1 MTESNVKQGE
11 GGGLPCSFLEIEG
24 KCPNLAKQCPNFG
37 RKCPVC
43 MHLWIDL
50 LLNI

>member
-1 MTESNVKQGE
+1 MMHKIDITTGTQLPGE
-11 GGGLPCSFLEIEG
+11 GGGLPCSFLEIEE
-24 KCPNLAKQCPNFG
+24 KCPNFG

-43 MHLWIDL
+43 MHLWVDL